1 MRGGGQISLLAFFYW
16 FRKEQTNFARMTVSV
31 LEIGL
36 RQTSS
41 VLYMAVD
48 ALLPER
54 GKGVAG
60 FDEFTAALDH
70 EGIPA
75 VWLTS
80 RSRLQFDEPRRKL
93 GHAHPFIGEDGC
105 GVYLPEG
112 YFHLRP
118 DSGGPRSAKAST
130 LRLGRFTC
138 IPVAEALPAA
148 ADALEALS
156 EETGVPIVA
165 LRSLSLRELAQNT
178 GLPAREAE
186 LARQR
191 DFDEL
196 FFFAGVAD
204 AQVELFLAEGRKR
217 RMVFR
222 QHGVL
227 WSAAVG
233 ASIQR
238 CVGALTKLYDRAL
251 RYHAHSV
258 AIATADSAPS
268 LFPFCDR
275 SILLSDPNEDEDGS
289 ESFKKEEKDNAE
301 AQRTRRF
308 RRVSSREIPLEGPQ
322 VWEQVLESV
331 VPKS

>member
-1 MRGGGQISLLAFFYW
+1 
-16 FRKEQTNFARMTVSV
+16 
-31 LEIGL
+31 L
-36 RQTSS
+36 RQTPS
-41 VLYMAVD
+41 VLYIAVD
-48 ALLPER
+48 TLLPER
-54 GKGVAG
+54 GKSIAG

-80 RSRLQFDEPRRKL
+80 RSRLQFDEPRRKV
-93 GHAHPFIGEDGC
+93 GHAHPFIAEDGC
-105 GVYLPEG
+105 GVYLPED

-118 DSGGPRSAKAST
+118 DAAGSRTAKGST

-138 IPVAEALPAA
+138 IPSAEALPAA

-156 EETGVPIVA
+156 QETGVPIVT

-178 GLPAREAE
+178 GLPARDAE

-196 FFFAGVAD
+196 FFFAGASD
-204 AQVELFLAEGRKR
+204 AQIRQFLVAGRQR
-217 RMVFR
+217 NMEFR

-227 WSAAVG
+227 WSAAIG

-238 CVGALTKLYDRAL
+238 CVAALTKLYDRAL
-251 RYHAHSV
+251 RYHAHSA
-258 AIATADSAPS
+258 AIATADLAPS

-275 SILLSDPNEDEDGS
+275 KILLTDRNAEQDGS
-289 ESFKKEEKDNAE
+289 ESSS
-301 AQRTRRF
+301 QGLPGQSRG
-308 RRVSSREIPLEGPQ
+308 RVQEIPLLSPE
-322 VWEQVLESV
+322 VWELALGSVLQ
-331 VPKS
+331 KS

>member
-1 MRGGGQISLLAFFYW
+1 M
-16 FRKEQTNFARMTVSV
+16 
-31 LEIGL
+31 

-41 VLYMAVD
+41 VLYIAVD
-48 ALLPER
+48 TLLPER
-54 GKGVAG
+54 GKGIAG
-60 FDEFTAALDH
+60 CDEFTAALDH

-75 VWLTS
+75 VLLTS
-80 RSRLQFDEPRRKL
+80 RSRMQFDEPRRRL
-93 GHAHPFIGEDGC
+93 GHSHPFIAEDGC
-105 GVYLPEG
+105 GVYLPED

-118 DSGGPRSAKAST
+118 DAAGPRSGNAST

-138 IPVAEALPAA
+138 IPAAEVLPAA

-156 EETGVPIVA
+156 EESDVPIVP

-196 FFFAGVAD
+196 FFFAGAAD
-204 AQVELFLAEGRKR
+204 AQIKRFLAEGRKR
-217 RMVFR
+217 KMDLR

-227 WSAAVG
+227 WSAAIG

-238 CVGALTKLYDRAL
+238 CVAALTRLYDRAL

-258 AIATADSAPS
+258 GIATADLAPALLS
-268 LFPFCDR
+268 FCDR
-275 SILLSDPNEDEDGS
+275 SILLTEGDA
-289 ESFKKEEKDNAE
+289 ESALTSIKE
-301 AQRTRRF
+301 
-308 RRVSSREIPLEGPQ
+308 RVRGRIHEIPLAGPE
-322 VWEQVLESV
+322 VWERVLESV
-331 VPKS
+331 LPKSRAGEKDLHN